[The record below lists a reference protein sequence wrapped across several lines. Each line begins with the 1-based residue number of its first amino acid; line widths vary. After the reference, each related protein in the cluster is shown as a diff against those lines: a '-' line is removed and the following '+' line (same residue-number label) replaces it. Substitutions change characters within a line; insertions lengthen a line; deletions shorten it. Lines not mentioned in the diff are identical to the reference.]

1 MILTQNMN
9 KFYHNVYENAR
20 MLKARVA
27 VVSRSNAFALSINV
41 HVKSSAVLD
50 FTGFC
55 EVVV

>member
-1 MILTQNMN
+1 MN